1 MTKQELIKM
10 MGDEDK
16 ANWAMDRIL
25 ESVKPDF
32 VLMVLK
38 SVAKAAEKKYTER
51 EESGYY
57 EEFSHFPEGFSL
69 WSEPEDSPLAKQFDN
84 NRERESEQGGDKM
97 YMNFT
102 KNMYT
107 HALWNKPEAK

>member
-10 MGDEDK
+10 MGNEDK
-16 ANWAMDRIL
+16 ANWAMERIL

-38 SVAKAAEKKYTER
+38 NVAKDAKKKYTDR

-69 WSEPEDSPLAKQFDN
+69 WSEPEDSPLAKQYAN
-84 NRERESEQGGDKM
+84 NTEREIEQSGDKL

-102 KNMYT
+102 NNMYV
-107 HALWNKPEAK
+107 HALCNKPETK